1 MPDPRAMTMSLE
13 DYLECVYML
22 ILSKRP
28 ARVRDIAASLGVK
41 TPSVVNA
48 IKQLG
53 ALGFV
58 SHKPYASVDL
68 TPAGRSRAVAILAR
82 HEILTRFLEA
92 LRVPA
97 DVAEA
102 DACRMEHILSPE
114 TYAAIDRFLA
124 ARKVGSKPKR
134 KLTAQKK

>member
-1 MPDPRAMTMSLE
+1 MPDSRAMTMSLE
-13 DYLECVYML
+13 DYLECIYML

-48 IKQLG
+48 IKQLA

-58 SHKPYASVDL
+58 SHEPYASVDL

-92 LRVPA
+92 LQVPA